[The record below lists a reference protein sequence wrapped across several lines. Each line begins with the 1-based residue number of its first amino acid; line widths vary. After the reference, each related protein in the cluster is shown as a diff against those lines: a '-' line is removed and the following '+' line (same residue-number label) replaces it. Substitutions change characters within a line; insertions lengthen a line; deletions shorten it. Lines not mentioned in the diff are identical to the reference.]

1 MLRPAKHA
9 HPDQTALYLSTIL
22 VTHLKRRRI
31 ETYAGLLQLAKK
43 KVRGGDALFLPALE
57 ILFLLGLVDYRRKAD
72 SFEYVG
78 PEL

>member
-9 HPDQTALYLSTIL
+9 HPDQTALYLATLL
-22 VTHLKRRRI
+22 VAHLKRRRI
-31 ETYAGLLQLAKK
+31 ESYEDLLKLANR

-78 PEL
+78 PEQ